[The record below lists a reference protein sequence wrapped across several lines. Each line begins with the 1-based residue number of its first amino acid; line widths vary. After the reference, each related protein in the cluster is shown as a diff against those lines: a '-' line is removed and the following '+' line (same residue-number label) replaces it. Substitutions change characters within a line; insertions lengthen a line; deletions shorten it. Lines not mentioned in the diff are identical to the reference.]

1 MKALIRLC
9 FRRPVAVGAVTALL
23 VALSAVAY
31 VRLPVALLPDLGYPA
46 LTVWTAYPDVPPE
59 RVEQTVTEPVEE
71 AVAGTEGLERVT
83 ARSQLGGSL
92 VELRFDWNTDLDR
105 ALLGVREQINRLGDR
120 LPEAAEQPV
129 VLRVDPSDRPIM
141 MLALRGAQTDTSTVQ
156 RAADEQKAP
165 QNLVR
170 LREVGREVV
179 SRRLEQLRDVARVRV
194 TGGYQREVRVRVDKD
209 RLAALGLSLGDVEQ
223 ALDRSNV
230 VLPGGTIRRGPF
242 RYAVEMSG
250 EFQSAE
256 EVAQTVISRRAGTPT
271 QSPRGPPQASGAG
284 SKPIRLREVAS
295 VTMGVQERR
304 GLVKY
309 DGQEALL
316 LLVERRPDANTVR
329 AAEEVRLAL
338 QTLEQE
344 LSGVQLDVVVDQ
356 SVFIERAIG
365 GVVQAVVLGGLLA
378 VVVLFAFL
386 RRLRPLMAVA
396 VAVPLS
402 LALALVGFELM
413 GVTFNLIALSGLA
426 LGVGL
431 LVDNAIVVV
440 ENVARLREEGLGPV
454 EAAQQGAEEV
464 AGAIGASTLTTISV
478 FLPITFVE
486 GLAGRL
492 FQDQSLAVVASL
504 LASLLVA
511 VTVVPLIV
519 RTGEGAVEERGV
531 LMSGAIT
538 FVEGLAGRLFQDQSL
553 AVVASL
559 LASLLVAVT
568 VVPLIVRTGEGA
580 VEERGALMTGA
591 IETYERALRGC
602 LDHPGSVLA
611 GALVVLVGAGALG
624 LTLPR
629 EVVPSADQGRVEAH
643 LTLEPGVD
651 LPIVETRAAS
661 VARTARRAVGATH
674 VLSDLGERSSARLE
688 LDPRPPYEADLTFL
702 LPDSVRA
709 QRAAAHLQDASF
721 PSDVTVEVRPA
732 KTRLE
737 ELLSP
742 AESDLLIDLVA
753 EDRRRADATLDTLLQ
768 RLRARPELAGVRR
781 AEAAEVP
788 AYRLRLKREVMARYG
803 VRPEAVGRA
812 LEAAA
817 RGREATALRQVG
829 REIPIVVHSRDVT
842 SIDALLQRSI
852 ETPNGRLPLRR
863 FVRAESATL
872 PAALLRSGQAPIVR
886 LVADVA
892 ENRGLS
898 EAVGA
903 VQSTLASTLP
913 PGVRG
918 QVGGANRAFRESLR
932 AVGWSLL
939 LSLLL
944 VYLIL
949 TAQFE
954 RLRQPFVILAAVPL
968 ATAGVA
974 AVLWVTGQTINLM
987 SLTGCVVLVG
997 IVVNDAIIKVDF
1009 INQRRERGMSLRDA
1023 IEAAGRA
1030 RFRPILMTTITT
1042 VLGLLPLALGL
1053 GAGAEIRAP
1062 LAIAIVGGLLSAT
1075 VLTLLVVPV
1084 LYQLVARPS

>member
-1 MKALIRLC
+1 MRSLIRLC
-9 FRRPVAVGAVTALL
+9 FRRPVAVGSVTALL
-23 VALSAVAY
+23 VVLSAVAY

-92 VELRFDWNTDLDR
+92 VELRFGWNTDLDR
-105 ALLGVREQINRLGDR
+105 ALLNVREQINRLGDR
-120 LPEAAEQPV
+120 LPEQAEQPV
-129 VLRVDPSDRPIM
+129 VLRVDPSERPIM
-141 MLALRGAQTDTSTVQ
+141 MLALRGTRADTSAVQ
-156 RAADEQKAP
+156 RAADEQTAP

-179 SRRLEQLRDVARVRV
+179 ARRLEQLRDVARTRV
-194 TGGYQREVRVRVDKD
+194 TGGYQREVRVKVEKD

-242 RYAVEMSG
+242 RYAVEVSG

-256 EVAQTVISRRAGTPT
+256 DVAQTVISRRVGASA
-271 QSPRGPPQASGAG
+271 QSQRGPPAPGAG
-284 SKPIRLREVAS
+284 SRPIRLHEVAT
-295 VTMGVQERR
+295 VKMGVQERR
-304 GLVKY
+304 GLVTY
-309 DGQEALL
+309 DGREALL

-329 AAEEVRLAL
+329 AAEEVRSAL

-344 LSGVQLDVVVDQ
+344 LPGVRLDVVVDE
-356 SVFIERAIG
+356 SVFIERAID
-365 GVVQAVVLGGLLA
+365 GVVQAVLLGGLLA
-378 VVVLFAFL
+378 IVVLFAFL
-386 RRLRPLMAVA
+386 RRLRPLLAVA

-402 LALALVGFELM
+402 LALTIAGFEAM
-413 GVTFNLIALSGLA
+413 GVTFNMIALSGLA

-440 ENVARLREEGLGPV
+440 ENVARLQEEGLGPV
-454 EAAQQGAEEV
+454 EAARQGAEEV
-464 AGAIGASTLTTISV
+464 AGAIAASTLTTISV

-492 FQDQSLAVVASL
+492 FRDQSLAVVASL

-511 VTVVPLIV
+511 LTVVPLLL
-519 RTGEGAVEERGV
+519 RTDDA
-531 LMSGAIT
+531 
-538 FVEGLAGRLFQDQSL
+538 
-553 AVVASL
+553 
-559 LASLLVAVT
+559 AVT
-568 VVPLIVRTGEGA
+568 EKGPAQMGWLLERY
-580 VEERGALMTGA
+580 EE
-591 IETYERALRGC
+591 ALRWS
-602 LDHPGSVLA
+602 LDHPGTVMA
-611 GALVVLVGAGALG
+611 GALAVLVAAGALG
-624 LTLPR
+624 WTLPR
-629 EVVPSADQGRVEAH
+629 EVVPAADQGRVEAH
-643 LTLEPGVD
+643 LTMPPGTD
-651 LPIVETRAAS
+651 LPLLAKRAAD
-661 VARTARRAVGATH
+661 VERTARRTVGATH
-674 VLSDLGERSSARLE
+674 VLSDLGERSTARLE

-702 LPDSVRA
+702 LPDSVHA
-709 QRAAAHLQDASF
+709 QQAAARLQAASV
-721 PSDVTVEVRPA
+721 PPDVTVEVRPA
-732 KTRLE
+732 QTRLE

-753 EDRRRADATLDTLLQ
+753 EERRRTDAALDTLLQ
-768 RLRARPELAGVRR
+768 RLRSRPELAGVRR

-803 VRPEAVGRA
+803 VRPEVVGRA

-829 REIPIVVHSRDVT
+829 REIPIVVHSRDVA
-842 SIDALLQRSI
+842 SVDALLRRTI
-852 ETPNGRLPLRR
+852 ETPSGRLPLGR
-863 FVRAESATL
+863 FVRAESAAL

-892 ENRGLS
+892 EGSGLS

-903 VQSTLASTLP
+903 VQTSLEETLP

-954 RLRQPFVILAAVPL
+954 RLRQPLVILAAVPL
-968 ATAGVA
+968 AAAGVA
-974 AVLWVTGQTINLM
+974 AVLWLTGQTINLM

-1009 INQRRERGMSLRDA
+1009 INQRRERGTALHEA

-1062 LAIAIVGGLLSAT
+1062 LAIAIVGGLLGAT

-1084 LYQLVARPS
+1084 LYQLVAQAT

>member
-9 FRRPVAVGAVTALL
+9 FRRPVAVGSVTALL
-23 VALSAVAY
+23 AVLAAVAY

-71 AVAGTEGLERVT
+71 AVAGTEGLKRVT

-92 VELRFDWNTDLDR
+92 VELRFGWNTDLDR
-105 ALLGVREQINRLGDR
+105 ALLNVREQINRLGDR
-120 LPEAAEQPV
+120 LPEAAEKPV
-129 VLRVDPSDRPIM
+129 VLRVDPSERPIM
-141 MLALRGAQTDTSTVQ
+141 MLALRGTRGGDGPRDTSRTQPVD
-156 RAADEQKAP
+156 APSAGP

-170 LREVGREVV
+170 LREVGREVIA
-179 SRRLEQLRDVARVRV
+179 RRLEQLSDVARVRV
-194 TGGYQREVRVRVDKD
+194 TGGYQREVTITVDED
-209 RLAALGLSLGDVEQ
+209 RLAALGIGLDNVEQ
-223 ALDRSNV
+223 ALDRANV
-230 VLPGGTIRRGPF
+230 SLPGGTLQRGPF
-242 RYAVEMSG
+242 RYAVEVSG
-250 EFQSAE
+250 EFRGAE
-256 EVAQTVISRRAGTPT
+256 DVAETVIGRAKGRPV
-271 QSPRGPPQASGAG
+271 
-284 SKPIRLREVAS
+284 RLRDVAS

-304 GLVKY
+304 GLVQY

-329 AAEEVRLAL
+329 AAREVRTAL
-338 QTLEQE
+338 GNLENQ
-344 LSGVQLDVVVDQ
+344 LPGVRLDVVVDE

-365 GVVQAVVLGGLLA
+365 GVVQAVLLGGLLA
-378 VVVLFAFL
+378 VVVLFGFL
-386 RRLRPLMAVA
+386 RRLRPLLAVA

-402 LALALVGFELM
+402 LALAMVGFEMM
-413 GVTFNLIALSGLA
+413 GVTFNMIALSGLA

-431 LVDNAIVVV
+431 LVDNAIVVT

-454 EAAQQGAEEV
+454 EAAREGAEEV

-511 VTVVPLIV
+511 ITVVPLLL
-519 RTGEGAVEERGV
+519 RTDDTPVAESEPAQMAGLLER
-531 LMSGAIT
+531 
-538 FVEGLAGRLFQDQSL
+538 
-553 AVVASL
+553 
-559 LASLLVAVT
+559 
-568 VVPLIVRTGEGA
+568 
-580 VEERGALMTGA
+580 
-591 IETYERALRGC
+591 YENALRWS
-602 LDHPGSVLA
+602 LDHPGTVMT
-611 GALVVLVGAGALG
+611 GALAVLVGAGALG
-624 LTLPR
+624 WTLPR

-643 LTLEPGVD
+643 LTMAPGTGLSV
-651 LPIVETRAAS
+651 VEARAGR
-661 VARTARRAVGATH
+661 VAQTARRATGATH
-674 VLSDLGERSSARLE
+674 VLADLGERSTARLE

-709 QRAAAHLQDASF
+709 QQAARRLQQTSF
-721 PSDVTVEVRPA
+721 PSDVTVEVRPSQ
-732 KTRLE
+732 TRLGA
-737 ELLSP
+737 LLSP
-742 AESDLLIDLVA
+742 TQNDLLIDLRA
-753 EDRRRADATLDTLLQ
+753 EERRRASGVVDSLLQ
-768 RLRARPELAGVRR
+768 RLRADPALAGVRR

-788 AYRLRLKREVMARYG
+788 AYRLNLRRQVMARYG
-803 VRPEAVGRA
+803 AQPEDVSRA
-812 LEAAA
+812 LEAAT
-817 RGREATALRQVG
+817 RGRTATRLRQVS
-829 REIPIVVHSRDVT
+829 EEVPIVVRSRDV
-842 SIDALLQRSI
+842 ASI
-852 ETPNGRLPLRR
+852 EGLLRRRIDTPSGRLPLSR
-863 FVRAESATL
+863 FVDAEATTL
-872 PAALLRSGQAPIVR
+872 PAALLRSGQAPVMR

-892 ENRGLS
+892 EGQGLS
-898 EAVGA
+898 EAVAA
-903 VQSTLASTLP
+903 VQKHLEATLP

-918 QVGGANRAFRESLR
+918 SVGGANRAFRESLR

-949 TAQFE
+949 TAQFG

-968 ATAGVA
+968 AAAGVA
-974 AVLWVTGQTINLM
+974 AVLWLTGQTINLM

-1009 INQRRERGMSLRDA
+1009 INQRRERGMSLRKA

-1053 GAGAEIRAP
+1053 GAGAELRAP

-1075 VLTLLVVPV
+1075 VLALLVVPV
-1084 LYQLVARPS
+1084 LYQVLSQPE

>member
-1 MKALIRLC
+1 MRSLIRLC

-92 VELRFDWNTDLDR
+92 VELRFGWNTDLDR

-141 MLALRGAQTDTSTVQ
+141 MLALRGARPDTSTVQ
-156 RAADEQKAP
+156 RAADEQQAP

-194 TGGYQREVRVRVDKD
+194 TGGYQREVRVQVDKD

-242 RYAVEMSG
+242 RYAVEVSG

-256 EVAQTVISRRAGTPT
+256 DVAQTVISRRVGATA
-271 QSPRGPPQASGAG
+271 QSPRGPPPASGAG
-284 SKPIRLREVAS
+284 MQPIRLHEVAT
-295 VTMGVQERR
+295 VKMGVQERR

-309 DGQEALL
+309 DGREALL

-329 AAEEVRLAL
+329 AAEEVRSAL
-338 QTLEQE
+338 STLEQE
-344 LSGVQLDVVVDQ
+344 LPGVRLDVVVDQ

-365 GVVQAVVLGGLLA
+365 GVVQAVLLGGLLA

-413 GVTFNLIALSGLA
+413 GVTFNMIALSGLA

-454 EAAQQGAEEV
+454 EAARQGAEEV

-519 RTGEGAVEERGV
+519 RTGEGAVEERGA
-531 LMSGAIT
+531 LMS
-538 FVEGLAGRLFQDQSL
+538 S
-553 AVVASL
+553 
-559 LASLLVAVT
+559 
-568 VVPLIVRTGEGA
+568 
-580 VEERGALMTGA
+580 A
-591 IETYERALRGC
+591 IETYERALRWC

-611 GALVVLVGAGALG
+611 GALVVLFGAGALG

-651 LPIVETRAAS
+651 LPLVETRAES

-674 VLSDLGERSSARLE
+674 VLSDLGERSTARLE

-709 QRAAAHLQDASF
+709 QRAAARLQDASF

-753 EDRRRADATLDTLLQ
+753 EERRRTDAALDTLLQ
-768 RLRARPELAGVRR
+768 RLRAQPELAGVRR

-817 RGREATALRQVG
+817 RGVEATALRQVG
-829 REIPIVVHSRDVT
+829 REIPIVVHGRDVA
-842 SIDALLQRSI
+842 SIEALLQRSI
-852 ETPNGRLPLRR
+852 ETPSGRLPLRR
-863 FVRAESATL
+863 FVRAESTAL

-892 ENRGLS
+892 EDRGLS
-898 EAVGA
+898 EAVDA
-903 VQSTLASTLP
+903 VQASLAATLP

-918 QVGGANRAFRESLR
+918 QVGGANQAFRESLR

-954 RLRQPFVILAAVPL
+954 RLRQPLVILAAVPL
-968 ATAGVA
+968 AAAGVA

-1009 INQRRERGMSLRDA
+1009 INQRRERGMNLRSA

-1084 LYQLVARPS
+1084 LYQLVARAS

>member
-1 MKALIRLC
+1 MRALIRLC
-9 FRRPVAVGAVTALL
+9 FRRPVAVSAVTALL

-92 VELRFDWNTDLDR
+92 VELRFGWNTDLDR
-105 ALLGVREQINRLGDR
+105 ALLGVREQINRLGNR

-141 MLALRGAQTDTSTVQ
+141 MLALRGARRDTTAAR
-156 RAADEQKAP
+156 RASGEEEGP

-194 TGGYQREVRVRVDKD
+194 TGGYQREVRVKVDKD

-242 RYAVEMSG
+242 RYAVEVSG

-256 EVAQTVISRRAGTPT
+256 DVARTVISRRAGATA
-271 QSPRGPPQASGAG
+271 QSQRGPPATSNAG
-284 SKPIRLREVAS
+284 GSPIRLREVAS
-295 VTMGVQERR
+295 VKMGVQERR
-304 GLVKY
+304 GLVTY
-309 DGQEALL
+309 DGGEALL

-329 AAEEVRLAL
+329 AAAEVRSAL
-338 QTLEQE
+338 QNLEQE
-344 LSGVQLDVVVDQ
+344 LSSVQLDVVVDQ

-365 GVVQAVVLGGLLA
+365 GVVQAVLLGGLLA
-378 VVVLFAFL
+378 IVVLLAFL
-386 RRLRPLMAVA
+386 RRLRPLLAVA

-413 GVTFNLIALSGLA
+413 GVTFNMIALSGLA

-440 ENVARLREEGLGPV
+440 ENVARLREEGLGPI
-454 EAAQQGAEEV
+454 EAARQGTEEV

-519 RTGEGAVEERGV
+519 RK
-531 LMSGAIT
+531 
-538 FVEGLAGRLFQDQSL
+538 
-553 AVVASL
+553 
-559 LASLLVAVT
+559 
-568 VVPLIVRTGEGA
+568 GEGA

-591 IETYERALRGC
+591 IETYEQALRWC
-602 LDHPGSVLA
+602 LGHPGSVLA
-611 GALVVLVGAGALG
+611 GALVALVGAGALG

-651 LPIVETRAAS
+651 LPLVEQRAAS
-661 VARTARRAVGATH
+661 VAQTARRTVGAPH
-674 VLSDLGERSSARLE
+674 VLSDLGERSTARLE

-709 QRAAAHLQDASF
+709 QRATARLQDASF

-753 EDRRRADATLDTLLQ
+753 EDRQRTDAALDTLLQ
-768 RLRARPELAGVRR
+768 HLRARPELAGVRR

-829 REIPIVVHSRDVT
+829 REIPIVVHSRDVS
-842 SIDALLQRSI
+842 SIEALLRRSI
-852 ETPNGRLPLRR
+852 ETPSGRLPLRR

-892 ENRGLS
+892 EDRGLS
-898 EAVGA
+898 AAVDA
-903 VQSTLASTLP
+903 VESSLAATLP

-918 QVGGANRAFRESLR
+918 QVGGANQAFRESLR

-968 ATAGVA
+968 AAAGVA
-974 AVLWVTGQTINLM
+974 AVLWATGQTINLM

-1009 INQRRERGMSLRDA
+1009 INQRRERGMSLREA

-1084 LYQLVARPS
+1084 LYQGVAQSA

>member
-1 MKALIRLC
+1 MKPLIRLC

-59 RVEQTVTEPVEE
+59 RVERTVTEPVEE
-71 AVAGTEGLERVT
+71 AVAGTEGLERVS

-92 VELRFDWNTDLDR
+92 VELRFGWNTDLDR
-105 ALLGVREQINRLGDR
+105 ALLNVREQINRLGDR
-120 LPEAAEQPV
+120 LPEQAGQPV

-141 MLALRGAQTDTSTVQ
+141 MLALRGARTDTSAVQ
-156 RAADEQKAP
+156 RASEEQTAP
-165 QNLVR
+165 QDLVR

-194 TGGYQREVRVRVDKD
+194 TGGYQQEVRVRVDED
-209 RLAALGLSLGDVEQ
+209 RLAALGLSLGAVEQ

-242 RYAVEMSG
+242 RYAVEVSG
-250 EFQSAE
+250 EFQGAE
-256 EVAQTVISRRAGTPT
+256 DVAQTVIMRRAGAAPP
-271 QSPRGPPQASGAG
+271 SPRSPPASNAG
-284 SKPIRLREVAS
+284 TQPIRLHEVAS
-295 VTMGVQERR
+295 VKMSVQERR
-304 GLVKY
+304 GLVAY
-309 DGQEALL
+309 DGREALL
-316 LLVERRPDANTVR
+316 LLVERRPGANTVR
-329 AAEEVRLAL
+329 AAKEVRSTL
-338 QTLEQE
+338 QNLEAE
-344 LSGVQLDVVVDQ
+344 LPGVRLDVVVDQ

-365 GVVQAVVLGGLLA
+365 GVVQAVLLGGLLA
-378 VVVLFAFL
+378 IVVLFAFL
-386 RRLRPLMAVA
+386 RRPRPLMAVA

-402 LALALVGFELM
+402 LALALVGFEGM
-413 GVTFNLIALSGLA
+413 GVTFNMIALSGLA

-440 ENVARLREEGLGPV
+440 ENVARLREEGLGPM
-454 EAAQQGAEEV
+454 EAARQGTEEV

-519 RTGEGAVEERGV
+519 RTDDASVRESRGRW
-531 LMSGAIT
+531 MSGA
-538 FVEGLAGRLFQDQSL
+538 LA
-553 AVVASL
+553 A
-559 LASLLVAVT
+559 
-568 VVPLIVRTGEGA
+568 
-580 VEERGALMTGA
+580 
-591 IETYERALRGC
+591 YERALRWS
-602 LDHPGSVLA
+602 LDHTGAVLA
-611 GALVVLVGAGALG
+611 GALVGLVGAGALG
-624 LTLPR
+624 LALPR

-651 LPIVETRAAS
+651 LPLVEERATAVS
-661 VARTARRAVGATH
+661 RTARQTGGATH
-674 VLSDLGERSSARLE
+674 VLSDLGERSTARLE
-688 LDPRPPYEADLTFL
+688 LNPRPPYEADLTFL

-709 QRAAAHLQDASF
+709 QQAAARLQDASF
-721 PSDVTVEVRPA
+721 PPDVTVEVRPA

-742 AESDLLIDLVA
+742 ARSDLLIDLVA
-753 EDRRRADATLDTLLQ
+753 EERRQTDAALGTLLQ
-768 RLRARPELAGVRR
+768 RLRARPELTGVRR

-788 AYRLRLKREVMARYG
+788 AYRLRLLREVMARYG
-803 VRPEAVGRA
+803 VRPESVGRA

-817 RGREATALRQVG
+817 RGREATTLRQVG
-829 REIPIVVHSRDVT
+829 REIPIVVHSRDVA
-842 SIDALLQRSI
+842 SIEALLQRTI
-852 ETPNGRLPLRR
+852 ETPSGRLPLRR
-863 FVRAESATL
+863 FVQAEAAAL

-892 ENRGLS
+892 EDRGLS
-898 EAVGA
+898 EAVDA
-903 VQSTLASTLP
+903 VQSSLEATLP

-918 QVGGANRAFRESLR
+918 QVGGANQAFRESLR
-932 AVGWSLL
+932 AMGWSLL

-968 ATAGVA
+968 AAAGVA
-974 AVLWVTGQTINLM
+974 AVLWATGQTVNLM

-1009 INQRRERGMSLRDA
+1009 INQRRERGMPLRAA

-1042 VLGLLPLALGL
+1042 VLGLLPLAVGL

-1084 LYQLVARPS
+1084 LYQFVAAT

>member
-1 MKALIRLC
+1 MRALIRLC
-9 FRRPVAVGAVTALL
+9 FRRPVAVGSVTALL
-23 VALSAVAY
+23 VVLSAVAY

-92 VELRFDWNTDLDR
+92 VELRFGWNTDLDR
-105 ALLGVREQINRLGDR
+105 ALLNVREQINRLGNR
-120 LPEAAEQPV
+120 LPEQAEQPV
-129 VLRVDPSDRPIM
+129 VLRVDPSERPIM
-141 MLALRGAQTDTSTVQ
+141 MLALRGTRADTSAVQ
-156 RAADEQKAP
+156 RAADEQTAP

-179 SRRLEQLRDVARVRV
+179 ARRLEQLRDVARTRV
-194 TGGYQREVRVRVDKD
+194 TGGYQREVRVKVEKD

-242 RYAVEMSG
+242 RYAVEVSG

-256 EVAQTVISRRAGTPT
+256 DVAQTVISRRVGASA
-271 QSPRGPPQASGAG
+271 QSQRGPPQASGAG
-284 SKPIRLREVAS
+284 TQPIRLHEVAS
-295 VTMGVQERR
+295 VKMGVQERR
-304 GLVKY
+304 GLVTY
-309 DGQEALL
+309 DGREALL

-329 AAEEVRLAL
+329 AAEEVRSAL
-338 QTLEQE
+338 TNLEQE
-344 LSGVQLDVVVDQ
+344 LSGVRLDVVIDQ

-365 GVVQAVVLGGLLA
+365 GVVQAVLLGGLLA
-378 VVVLFAFL
+378 IVVLFALL

-402 LALALVGFELM
+402 LALALVGFEGM
-413 GVTFNLIALSGLA
+413 GVTFNMIALSGLA

-454 EAAQQGAEEV
+454 EAARQGTEEV

-519 RTGEGAVEERGV
+519 RKDEGSV
-531 LMSGAIT
+531 
-538 FVEGLAGRLFQDQSL
+538 D
-553 AVVASL
+553 
-559 LASLLVAVT
+559 
-568 VVPLIVRTGEGA
+568 
-580 VEERGALMTGA
+580 EERGALMSGA
-591 IETYERALRGC
+591 VETYERALRGC
-602 LDHPGSVLA
+602 LDHPTSVLA
-611 GALVVLVGAGALG
+611 GALVMLLGAGALG

-629 EVVPSADQGRVEAH
+629 EVVPAADQGRVEAH

-651 LPIVETRAAS
+651 LPLVESRAET
-661 VARTARRAVGATH
+661 VARTARRTVGATH
-674 VLSDLGERSSARLE
+674 VLSDLGERSTARLE

-702 LPDSVRA
+702 LPDSVHA
-709 QRAAAHLQDASF
+709 QQAAARLQEASV
-721 PSDVTVEVRPA
+721 PPDVTVEVRPA
-732 KTRLE
+732 QTRLE

-753 EDRRRADATLDTLLQ
+753 EERRRTDAALDTLLQ
-768 RLRARPELAGVRR
+768 RLRSRPELAGVRR

-803 VRPEAVGRA
+803 VRPEVVGRA

-829 REIPIVVHSRDVT
+829 REIPIVVHSRDVA
-842 SIDALLQRSI
+842 SVDALLRRTI
-852 ETPNGRLPLRR
+852 ETPSGRLPLRR
-863 FVRAESATL
+863 FVRAESAAL

-892 ENRGLS
+892 EGSGLS

-903 VQSTLASTLP
+903 VQTSLEETLP

-954 RLRQPFVILAAVPL
+954 RLRQPLVILAAVPL
-968 ATAGVA
+968 AAAGVA
-974 AVLWVTGQTINLM
+974 AVLWLTGQTINLM

-1009 INQRRERGMSLRDA
+1009 INQRRARGMNLREA

-1062 LAIAIVGGLLSAT
+1062 LAIEIGRAHV
-1075 VLTLLVVPV
+1075 
-1084 LYQLVARPS
+1084 

>member
-1 MKALIRLC
+1 
-9 FRRPVAVGAVTALL
+9 
-23 VALSAVAY
+23 
-31 VRLPVALLPDLGYPA
+31 
-46 LTVWTAYPDVPPE
+46 
-59 RVEQTVTEPVEE
+59 
-71 AVAGTEGLERVT
+71 
-83 ARSQLGGSL
+83 
-92 VELRFDWNTDLDR
+92 
-105 ALLGVREQINRLGDR
+105 
-120 LPEAAEQPV
+120 
-129 VLRVDPSDRPIM
+129 
-141 MLALRGAQTDTSTVQ
+141 
-156 RAADEQKAP
+156 
-165 QNLVR
+165 
-170 LREVGREVV
+170 
-179 SRRLEQLRDVARVRV
+179 
-194 TGGYQREVRVRVDKD
+194 
-209 RLAALGLSLGDVEQ
+209 
-223 ALDRSNV
+223 
-230 VLPGGTIRRGPF
+230 
-242 RYAVEMSG
+242 
-250 EFQSAE
+250 
-256 EVAQTVISRRAGTPT
+256 
-271 QSPRGPPQASGAG
+271 
-284 SKPIRLREVAS
+284 
-295 VTMGVQERR
+295 MGVQERR
-304 GLVKY
+304 GLVTY
-309 DGQEALL
+309 DGREALL

-329 AAEEVRLAL
+329 AAEEVRSAL
-338 QTLEQE
+338 QNLEQE
-344 LSGVQLDVVVDQ
+344 LPGVRLDVVVDQ
-356 SVFIERAIG
+356 SMFIEQAIG
-365 GVVQAVVLGGLLA
+365 GVVQAVLLGGLLA

-413 GVTFNLIALSGLA
+413 GVTFNMIALSGLA

-431 LVDNAIVVV
+431 LVDNTIVVV

-454 EAAQQGAEEV
+454 EAARQGTEEV

-519 RTGEGAVEERGV
+519 RKDEGSV
-531 LMSGAIT
+531 
-538 FVEGLAGRLFQDQSL
+538 D
-553 AVVASL
+553 
-559 LASLLVAVT
+559 
-568 VVPLIVRTGEGA
+568 
-580 VEERGALMTGA
+580 EERGALMSGA
-591 IETYERALRGC
+591 VETYERALRGC
-602 LDHPGSVLA
+602 LDHPTSVLA
-611 GALVVLVGAGALG
+611 GALVMLLGAGALG

-629 EVVPSADQGRVEAH
+629 EVVPAADQGRVEAH

-651 LPIVETRAAS
+651 LPLVESRAET
-661 VARTARRAVGATH
+661 VARTARRTVGATH
-674 VLSDLGERSSARLE
+674 VLSDLGERSTARLE

-702 LPDSVRA
+702 LPDSVHA
-709 QRAAAHLQDASF
+709 QQAAARLQAASV
-721 PSDVTVEVRPA
+721 PPDVTVEVRPA
-732 KTRLE
+732 QTRLE

-753 EDRRRADATLDTLLQ
+753 EERRRTDAALDTLLQ
-768 RLRARPELAGVRR
+768 RLRSRPELAGVRR

-803 VRPEAVGRA
+803 VRPEVVGRA

-829 REIPIVVHSRDVT
+829 REIPIVVHSRDVA
-842 SIDALLQRSI
+842 SVDALLRRTI
-852 ETPNGRLPLRR
+852 ETPSGRLPLRR
-863 FVRAESATL
+863 FVRAESAAL

-892 ENRGLS
+892 EGSGLS

-903 VQSTLASTLP
+903 VQTSLEETLP

-954 RLRQPFVILAAVPL
+954 RLRQPLVILAAVPL
-968 ATAGVA
+968 AAAGVA
-974 AVLWVTGQTINLM
+974 AVLWLTGQTINLM

-1009 INQRRERGMSLRDA
+1009 INQRRERGMALHEA

-1062 LAIAIVGGLLSAT
+1062 LAIAIVGGLLGAT

-1084 LYQLVARPS
+1084 LYQLVAQAT

>member
-1 MKALIRLC
+1 MRALIRLC
-9 FRRPVAVGAVTALL
+9 FRRPVAVGSVTALL
-23 VALSAVAY
+23 VVLSAVAY

-59 RVEQTVTEPVEE
+59 RVEETVTKPVEE

-92 VELRFDWNTDLDR
+92 VELRFGWNTDLDR

-129 VLRVDPSDRPIM
+129 VLRIDPSERPIM
-141 MLALRGAQTDTSTVQ
+141 MLALRGAQRDTT
-156 RAADEQKAP
+156 RAQPVAAP
-165 QNLVR
+165 QENLQDLSR
-170 LREVGREVV
+170 LREVGREVIG
-179 SRRLEQLRDVARVRV
+179 RRLEQLRDVARVRV
-194 TGGYQREVRVRVDKD
+194 TGGYQREVTVQVDED
-209 RLAALGLSLGDVEQ
+209 RLAALGLGLGDVEQ
-223 ALDRSNV
+223 ALDRANV
-230 VLPGGTIRRGPF
+230 SLPGGTLRRGPF
-242 RYAVEMSG
+242 RYAVEVSG
-250 EFQSAE
+250 EFRSADD
-256 EVAQTVISRRAGTPT
+256 VAETVIARQQGRAV
-271 QSPRGPPQASGAG
+271 
-284 SKPIRLREVAS
+284 RLSDVA
-295 VTMGVQERR
+295 TTKMGVQERR
-304 GLVKY
+304 GLVRY

-329 AAEEVRLAL
+329 AAAEVRAAL
-338 QTLEQE
+338 GSLEQE
-344 LSGVQLDVVVDQ
+344 LTDVQLDVVVDE

-365 GVVQAVVLGGLLA
+365 GVVQAVLLGGLLA
-378 VVVLFAFL
+378 IVVLFAFL
-386 RRLRPLMAVA
+386 RRLRPLGAVA

-402 LALALVGFELM
+402 IALTLIGFELL
-413 GVTFNLIALSGLA
+413 GVTFNMIALSGLA

-431 LVDNAIVVV
+431 LVDNAIIVV
-440 ENVARLREEGLGPV
+440 ENVARLREEDLGPV
-454 EAAQQGAEEV
+454 EAARQGAEEV
-464 AGAIGASTLTTISV
+464 AGAILASTLTTISV

-492 FQDQSLAVVASL
+492 FRDQSLAVVASL

-511 VTVVPLIV
+511 LTVVPLIL
-519 RTGEGAVEERGV
+519 RTDAEPDDPDADAGHGA
-531 LMSGAIT
+531 T
-538 FVEGLAGRLFQDQSL
+538 RLPR
-553 AVVASL
+553 L
-559 LASLLVAVT
+559 LAA
-568 VVPLIVRTGEGA
+568 
-580 VEERGALMTGA
+580 
-591 IETYERALRGC
+591 YERALEGC
-602 LDHPGSVLA
+602 LNHPGRVLA

-624 LTLPR
+624 WTLPR

-643 LTLEPGVD
+643 LTMAPGTD
-651 LPIVETRAAS
+651 LPIVKERAAA
-661 VARTARRAVGATH
+661 VAKRARETAGATH
-674 VLSDLGERSSARLE
+674 VLGDLGERSTARLE

-702 LPDSVRA
+702 LPDSVHA
-709 QRAAAHLQDASF
+709 QQAAARLQAASV
-721 PSDVTVEVRPA
+721 PPDVTVEVRPA
-732 KTRLE
+732 QTRLE

-753 EDRRRADATLDTLLQ
+753 EERRQTREVVDTLLQ
-768 RLRARPELAGVRR
+768 RLRARPELTGVRR
-781 AEAAEVP
+781 AEAANVP
-788 AYRLRLKREVMARYG
+788 AYQLHLKREMMARYDVG
-803 VRPEAVGRA
+803 PEAVGRA

-817 RGREATALRQVG
+817 RGRTATQLRQVN
-829 REIPIVVHSRDVT
+829 EEVPIVVHSRDVA
-842 SIDALLQRSI
+842 SVEALLNRDL
-852 ETPNGRLPLRR
+852 ETPTGRLPLRR
-863 FVRAESATL
+863 FVTAERAEL
-872 PAALLRSGQAPIVR
+872 PAALLRSGQAPVVR

-892 ENRGLS
+892 EGQGLS
-898 EAVGA
+898 DAVTA
-903 VQSTLASTLP
+903 VQHSLSATLP
-913 PGVRG
+913 TGVRG
-918 QVGGANRAFRESLR
+918 SVGGANRAFRESLR

-954 RLRQPFVILAAVPL
+954 RLRQPLVILAAVPL
-968 ATAGVA
+968 AAAGVA
-974 AVLWVTGQTINLM
+974 AVLWITGQTINLM

-1009 INQRRERGMSLRDA
+1009 INQRRARGMNLREA

-1084 LYQLVARPS
+1084 LYQLVAQAT

>member
-1 MKALIRLC
+1 MRALIRLC

-23 VALSAVAY
+23 VALAAVAY

-92 VELRFDWNTDLDR
+92 VELRFGWNTDLDR

-120 LPEAAEQPV
+120 LPEQAEQPV
-129 VLRVDPSDRPIM
+129 VLRVDPSERPIM
-141 MLALRGAQTDTSTVQ
+141 TLALRGARTDTSAVQ
-156 RAADEQKAP
+156 RAADPQDQQKTP

-194 TGGYQREVRVRVDKD
+194 TGGYQREVRVRIDKD
-209 RLAALGLSLGDVEQ
+209 RLAALGLSLGAVEQ

-230 VLPGGTIRRGPF
+230 VLPGGTIQRGPF
-242 RYAVEMSG
+242 RYAVEVSG

-256 EVAQTVISRRAGTPT
+256 DVAQTVISRRVGASA

-284 SKPIRLREVAS
+284 TQPIRLHEVAT
-295 VTMGVQERR
+295 VKMGVQERR
-304 GLVKY
+304 GLVTY
-309 DGQEALL
+309 DGREALL

-329 AAEEVRLAL
+329 AAEKVRSAL

-344 LSGVQLDVVVDQ
+344 LPGVRLDVVVDQ
-356 SVFIERAIG
+356 SMFIEQAIG
-365 GVVQAVVLGGLLA
+365 GVVQAVLLGGLLA

-413 GVTFNLIALSGLA
+413 GVTFNMIALSGLA

-431 LVDNAIVVV
+431 LVDNTIVVV

-454 EAAQQGAEEV
+454 EAARQGTEEV

-519 RTGEGAVEERGV
+519 RKDEGSV
-531 LMSGAIT
+531 
-538 FVEGLAGRLFQDQSL
+538 D
-553 AVVASL
+553 
-559 LASLLVAVT
+559 
-568 VVPLIVRTGEGA
+568 
-580 VEERGALMTGA
+580 EERGALMSEA
-591 IETYERALRGC
+591 VETYERSLRWC
-602 LDHPGSVLA
+602 LDHPTSVLA
-611 GALVVLVGAGALG
+611 GALVMLVGAGALG

-629 EVVPSADQGRVEAH
+629 EVVPAADQGRVEAH

-651 LPIVETRAAS
+651 LPLVESRAET
-661 VARTARRAVGATH
+661 VARTARRTVGATH
-674 VLSDLGERSSARLE
+674 VLSDLGERSTARLE

-702 LPDSVRA
+702 LPDSVHA
-709 QRAAAHLQDASF
+709 QQAAARLQAASV
-721 PSDVTVEVRPA
+721 PPDVTVEVRPA
-732 KTRLE
+732 QTRLE

-753 EDRRRADATLDTLLQ
+753 EERRRTDAALDTLLQ

-803 VRPEAVGRA
+803 VRPEVVGRA

-829 REIPIVVHSRDVT
+829 REIPIVVHSRDVA
-842 SIDALLQRSI
+842 SVDALLRRTI
-852 ETPNGRLPLRR
+852 ETPSGRLPLGR
-863 FVRAESATL
+863 FVRAKSAAL

-892 ENRGLS
+892 EGSGLS

-903 VQSTLASTLP
+903 VQTSLEETLP
-913 PGVRG
+913 PGVHG

-954 RLRQPFVILAAVPL
+954 RLRQPLVILAAVPL
-968 ATAGVA
+968 AAAGVA
-974 AVLWVTGQTINLM
+974 AVLWATGQTINLM

-1009 INQRRERGMSLRDA
+1009 INQRRERGMDLRAA

-1084 LYQLVARPS
+1084 LYQLVAQAT

>member
-46 LTVWTAYPDVPPE
+46 LTVWTAYPDVPPA

-92 VELRFDWNTDLDR
+92 VELRFGWNTDLDR

-129 VLRVDPSDRPIM
+129 VLRVDPSDRPIL
-141 MLALRGAQTDTSTVQ
+141 MLALRGARTDTSTVQ
-156 RAADEQKAP
+156 RVSAEQKAP

-194 TGGYQREVRVRVDKD
+194 TGGYRREVQVRVNED
-209 RLAALGLSLGDVEQ
+209 RLAALGLSLGAVEQ

-242 RYAVEMSG
+242 RYAVEVSG

-256 EVAQTVISRRAGTPT
+256 DVAQTVISRRSGIAP
-271 QSPRGPPQASGAG
+271 QSPRGPPPASSAG
-284 SKPIRLREVAS
+284 TQPIRLHEVAT
-295 VTMGVQERR
+295 VKMGVQERR

-309 DGQEALL
+309 DGREALL

-329 AAEEVRLAL
+329 AAEEVRSAL

-344 LSGVQLDVVVDQ
+344 LSGVRLDMVVDQ

-365 GVVQAVVLGGLLA
+365 GVVQAVLLGGLLA

-413 GVTFNLIALSGLA
+413 GVTFNMIALSGLA

-440 ENVARLREEGLGPV
+440 ENVARLREEGLGPI
-454 EAAQQGAEEV
+454 EAARQGAEEV

-519 RTGEGAVEERGV
+519 RTGDGAV
-531 LMSGAIT
+531 
-538 FVEGLAGRLFQDQSL
+538 D
-553 AVVASL
+553 
-559 LASLLVAVT
+559 
-568 VVPLIVRTGEGA
+568 
-580 VEERGALMTGA
+580 ERGALMSRA
-591 IETYERALRGC
+591 IEAYERALRAC
-602 LDHPGSVLA
+602 LDRPGPVLA

-651 LPIVETRAAS
+651 LPLVETRASS
-661 VARTARRAVGATH
+661 VARTARSAVGATH
-674 VLSDLGERSSARLE
+674 VLSDLGERSTARLE
-688 LDPRPPYEADLTFL
+688 LDPRPPYEADLTVL

-709 QRAAAHLQDASF
+709 QRAATRLQDASY

-753 EDRRRADATLDTLLQ
+753 EERRRTDAALDTLLQ

-803 VRPEAVGRA
+803 VRPEAVGRT

-829 REIPIVVHSRDVT
+829 REIPIVVHSRDVG
-842 SIDALLQRSI
+842 SIDALLRRSI
-852 ETPNGRLPLRR
+852 ETPSGRLPLRR
-863 FVRAESATL
+863 FVRSEPAAL

-892 ENRGLS
+892 EDRGLS

-903 VQSTLASTLP
+903 VQSSLAATLP

-918 QVGGANRAFRESLR
+918 QVGGANQAFRESLR

-954 RLRQPFVILAAVPL
+954 RLRQPLVILAAVPL
-968 ATAGVA
+968 AAAGVA

-1009 INQRRERGMSLRDA
+1009 INQRRERGMSLRTA

-1062 LAIAIVGGLLSAT
+1062 LAIAVVGGLLSAT

-1084 LYQLVARPS
+1084 LYQLVAGTR